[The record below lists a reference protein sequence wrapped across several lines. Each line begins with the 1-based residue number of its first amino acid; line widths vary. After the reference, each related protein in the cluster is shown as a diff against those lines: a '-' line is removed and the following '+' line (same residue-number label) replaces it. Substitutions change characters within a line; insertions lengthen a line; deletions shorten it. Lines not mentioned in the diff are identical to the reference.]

1 MEATMTKERP
11 ILFSG
16 PLVRA
21 LLDGRKTQT
30 RRVVK
35 PQPTTDGYWWT
46 WKHVSCNGES
56 GLRDGLPCLGPCPY
70 GFIGD
75 RLWVRETWADVN
87 TESGPGF
94 MYASDGAI
102 RFCSD
107 DAYPVEYER
116 YPNCTFTMWHS
127 DLWFRKE
134 RKCADHHHWRTSIF
148 MPRWASRITLEITDV
163 RVQRLQDISEEDC
176 EAEGID
182 DACLVKHHVGPPRKL
197 QFRYLWEGINGPDS
211 WSANPWVWALTFRRI
226 VAAANQ

>member
-1 MEATMTKERP
+1 METTMTKERP

-21 LLDGRKTQT
+21 LLDGRKAQT

-46 WKHVSCNGES
+46 WKDVSCNGES

-75 RLWVRETWADVN
+75 RLWVRETWGVIGFPDSEAFNAAPSAIAFRAD
-87 TESGPGF
+87 G
-94 MYASDGAI
+94 
-102 RFCSD
+102 SD
-107 DAYPVEYER
+107 DRVEKWK
-116 YPNCTFTMWHS
+116 P
-127 DLWFRKE
+127 
-134 RKCADHHHWRTSIF
+134 SIH
-148 MPRWASRITLEITDV
+148 MPRLFSRITLEITDV
-163 RVQRLQDISEEDC
+163 RVQRLQDISEEDAK
-176 EAEGID
+176 AEGCEPG
-182 DACLVKHHVGPPRKL
+182 CLTCGENCIYCGGCGYCRPAYRDS
-197 QFRYLWEGINGPDS
+197 FINLWNTINGPDS

>member
-1 MEATMTKERP
+1 METTMTKERP

-75 RLWVRETWADVN
+75 RLWVRETWNIWRHDAES
-87 TESGPGF
+87 TWSGPINEARG
-94 MYASDGAI
+94 MYASQVVYAADG
-102 RFCSD
+102 RWQVD
-107 DAYPVEYER
+107 YRP
-116 YPNCTFTMWHS
+116 
-127 DLWFRKE
+127 
-134 RKCADHHHWRTSIF
+134 SIN

-163 RVQRLQDISEEDC
+163 RVQRLQDIDEQDA
-176 EAEGID
+176 EAEGVEQSKSIRNAND
-182 DACLVKHHVGPPRKL
+182 PSF
-197 QFRYLWEGINGPDS
+197 QFRDYMRPEGCTVQSAVDSFRTLWQSINGPDS
-211 WSANPWVWALTFRRI
+211 WFANPWVWALTFRRI
-226 VAAANQ
+226 VAAASQ